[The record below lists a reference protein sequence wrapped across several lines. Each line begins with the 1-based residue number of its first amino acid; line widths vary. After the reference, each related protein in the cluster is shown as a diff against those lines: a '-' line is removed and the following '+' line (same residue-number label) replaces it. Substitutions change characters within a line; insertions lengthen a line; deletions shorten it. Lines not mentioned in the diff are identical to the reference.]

1 MLPTDVYSSL
11 TLVFLMNI
19 IVWNYRGALKPSFQK
34 YVRELVQN
42 HDPTILV
49 VMETRVGGEKAR
61 AITNN
66 LLFDGAI
73 HTNTIGYAGGLWV
86 LWKSN
91 KVEVSSLASTEQE
104 IHIIVKV

>member
-11 TLVFLMNI
+11 TLLMNI